1 MDVYRFS
8 SALVNMPLK
17 KIIKKIFKNAYKNA
31 VINKLW
37 NVNSGEVLG
46 WGEKGVRQ
54 KKGGRIQN
62 DFQNSEK

>member
-17 KIIKKIFKNAYKNA
+17 KKNILFKNAYKNA

>member
-17 KIIKKIFKNAYKNA
+17 KKYILFKNAYKNA
-31 VINKLW
+31 MINKLW